1 MELRNSILEI
11 TPAAAPAG
19 MSAVSLTTDQ
29 LRSVLA
35 GEDVKVGGDRSV
47 LNQLIAY
54 LDRDQQGFS
63 MHVR

>member
-1 MELRNSILEI
+1 
-11 TPAAAPAG
+11 
-19 MSAVSLTTDQ
+19 